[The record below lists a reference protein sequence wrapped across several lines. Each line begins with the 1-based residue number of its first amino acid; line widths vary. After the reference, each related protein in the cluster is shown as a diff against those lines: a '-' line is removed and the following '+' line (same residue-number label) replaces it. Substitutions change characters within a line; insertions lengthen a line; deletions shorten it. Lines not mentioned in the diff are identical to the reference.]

1 MSTFD
6 LVEGLKQPSLWLH
19 EQVWAQWV
27 LLAIAASLSFLLLI
41 LIARRRRAT
50 MTGAA
55 LADRPPERLPGRR
68 VELIGTRSNHQSI
81 NASIVGRAIPAVLS
95 RRDCAQATAQ
105 LQYAHSAIS
114 QLRREIVRRDQAEAR
129 LEGELTA
136 LQAAN
141 ERLHKRVTEGA
152 RICKRLRLKIAEPTK
167 TEEQS
172 LGQAAIPEPPAQPEI
187 DPGRED
193 KRRVVVETEQ
203 KQCRRCKQKKASDQ
217 FHKNASSSDGLA
229 SWCKACKAKAAKEY
243 RRRASASRAS
253 RRPSGICSDAPLC
266 ALHHRQA
273 DRLKRA
279 ARLRRPRDAGQS
291 RKSTRRLK
299 SPLSSSRL
307 HSPKI

>member
-1 MSTFD
+1 MNTFD

-27 LLAIAASLSFLLLI
+27 LLAIAASLSFLLLT

-50 MTGAA
+50 MAGAA
-55 LADRPPERLPGRR
+55 LAERPPERSLGGR
-68 VELIGTRSNHQSI
+68 VELIGTKPDHQSI
-81 NASIVGRAIPAVLS
+81 GVSIVGRAIPAVL
-95 RRDCAQATAQ
+95 RRQNWAQTTTQ
-105 LQYAHSAIS
+105 LEYAHSAIS

-141 ERLHKRVTEGA
+141 ERLRKRVAEGTE
-152 RICKRLRLKIAEPTK
+152 ICERLKLKIAEPTK

-172 LGQAAIPEPPAQPEI
+172 RGQAAKPELPGRQEI

-193 KRRVVVETEQ
+193 KHRVVVETEQ
-203 KQCRRCKQKKASDQ
+203 KQCRRCKQKKARDQ

-229 SWCKACKAKAAKEY
+229 RWCKACKAEAAKEY

-253 RRPSGICSDAPLC
+253 QRPSGICSDAPLC

-279 ARLRRPRDAGQS
+279 ARHHRQRDAGQS
-291 RKSTRRLK
+291 RKRTRRLK
-299 SPLSSSRL
+299 SPLSSPRL
-307 HSPKI
+307 HSPKM